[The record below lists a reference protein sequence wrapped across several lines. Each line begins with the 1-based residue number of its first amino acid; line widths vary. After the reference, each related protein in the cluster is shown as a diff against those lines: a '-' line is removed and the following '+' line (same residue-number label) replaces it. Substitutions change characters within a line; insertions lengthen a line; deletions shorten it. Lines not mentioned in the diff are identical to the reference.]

1 MDTKLIPILTKRA
14 QNYHICLAD
23 LPPNLKPT
31 HLQVPADQQNITFTG
46 LHSLHTLIGVIYD
59 HFSRLVP
66 TSGRLPNEEYCYRVI
81 EAPVKLLW
89 ALGMAGKLIL
99 TKDWWELQVSKEDL
113 DAVLKR
119 CGAKDASGAFE
130 ALELVGFQAT
140 YLDSQGIACSGGY
153 KKSNLIVVK
162 YKVNQSAEN
171 EALLRALVYIA
182 PRLPTNKNTKK
193 SFIVELFLRADFRFL
208 LPGYRIRM
216 PHFPTDEAEV
226 TRTFDPNTLAIWREI
241 TTFMSNHHPDYRLY
255 FRIPRP
261 RGRGWVAD
269 YSLKDNDYGSISF
282 FIDENGLSL
291 RIVFSGD
298 KVPQLLDHV
307 SELSPDFQEIYLHDV
322 RCKDCVRCGKHIFYP
337 HGDHVH
343 RLCKSP
349 WFASPFL
356 KTEDLPD
363 IERLIDWRL
372 AN

>member
-59 HFSRLVP
+59 HFSRLVQ

-162 YKVNQSAEN
+162 Y
-171 EALLRALVYIA
+171 
-182 PRLPTNKNTKK
+182 
-193 SFIVELFLRADFRFL
+193 
-208 LPGYRIRM
+208 
-216 PHFPTDEAEV
+216 
-226 TRTFDPNTLAIWREI
+226 
-241 TTFMSNHHPDYRLY
+241 
-255 FRIPRP
+255 
-261 RGRGWVAD
+261 
-269 YSLKDNDYGSISF
+269 
-282 FIDENGLSL
+282 
-291 RIVFSGD
+291 
-298 KVPQLLDHV
+298 
-307 SELSPDFQEIYLHDV
+307 
-322 RCKDCVRCGKHIFYP
+322 
-337 HGDHVH
+337 
-343 RLCKSP
+343 
-349 WFASPFL
+349 
-356 KTEDLPD
+356 
-363 IERLIDWRL
+363 
-372 AN
+372 